1 MIANIGS
8 IRSMWPRFGSAFAFR
23 RRPYWSRLM
32 AELTLV
38 LTATTANG
46 FRFDFHLADFR
57 FVFLYFFQAKVLRLE
72 VSVRGRNRRAL
83 R

>member
-1 MIANIGS
+1 
-8 IRSMWPRFGSAFAFR
+8 
-23 RRPYWSRLM
+23 M